1 MDSNFERS
9 RNKNDR
15 CVKGRRGRFIC
26 LHVPTRN
33 ILAKIKEKESG
44 KEEASFEPF
53 RSIRE
58 VGQAKKKTSK
68 KENEERYRQRGEEIL
83 FITPFISIRNRP
95 RPRFSKTKRR
105 EGGFSG
111 SACPSEREREW
122 VIIKEVWHYCRG
134 EGILVYSGNIC
145 GRSLPRSERYRLPP
159 GPLYLQRQWQT

>member
-1 MDSNFERS
+1 MREDEER
-9 RNKNDR
+9 KIYL
-15 CVKGRRGRFIC
+15 F
-26 LHVPTRN
+26 TRSD
-33 ILAKIKEKESG
+33 AKYLDKDKRKRKWKRSLIW
-44 KEEASFEPF
+44 AF

-83 FITPFISIRNRP
+83 FITPFVSIRNRP